1 MLKNEIL
8 TTKEELGLVAK
19 KVFFE
24 APEDSFYE
32 RANIRVDKNLK
43 EFLEKND
50 TRAPYNKIFKIPDSS
65 TLNNQL
71 IVRVEEMVDKGSYC
85 ECEILV
91 QFMEK
96 KVNFKDVMDLEK
108 EIKSKTKDMTDLEKA
123 EFINDYLCENIAYD
137 KSQRSWNPFMTIMS
151 GLGTCTAYSWLF
163 QILGEGAGLKV
174 GSMRSKNMAHRWN
187 FFEIGEETYYIDVTF
202 NATNNKSKRLFFQPS
217 PIHLERGTDQE
228 IAVPITDQ

>member
-1 MLKNEIL
+1 MLNNDIL

-19 KVFFE
+19 DIFFE

-32 RANIRVDKNLK
+32 RVNIRVDKNLK

-50 TRAPYNKIFKIPDSS
+50 TRAPYNKIYKIPDSA
-65 TLNNQL
+65 TLDNQL
-71 IVRVEEMVDKGSYC
+71 IVRFEEMVDKDSYC

-96 KVNFKDVMDLEK
+96 KANFKDVMALEK
-108 EIKSKTKDMTDLEKA
+108 EIKLKTKNMIDLEKA
-123 EFINDYLCENIAYD
+123 EFINDYLCDHIAYD
-137 KSQRSWNPFMTIMS
+137 KSQRSWNPFMAIKS
-151 GLGTCTAYSWLF
+151 GLGTCTAYAWFF

-187 FFEIGEETYYIDVTF
+187 FVEIEKETYYIDVTF
-202 NATNNKSKRLFFQPS
+202 NATNGKSKTLFFQPS
-217 PIHLERGTDQE
+217 PIHLERAADQE
-228 IAVPITDQ
+228 IAVPI